1 MFLRKKKVQ
10 KEAHEDFF
18 GRIEQESGRRE
29 EERKRILAVV
39 TYLADGVLVFD
50 KKNRLSLVNPQAEKL
65 LQVQSKAVVGRAILQ
80 LNTFPLMQPLVS
92 FLGGGMRE
100 CFRKELSL
108 RENFIVEVS
117 SIPMMIGEEKIGTLV
132 LLRDVSREK
141 FVERTKS
148 EFITIAAHRLRT
160 PMSAIK
166 WSLHMILGGE
176 IGKLSD
182 SQQELLQETYHA
194 NNKAIK
200 LVNDLL
206 YVAEIEAG
214 RHLSKV
220 ELARIEDIV
229 YAVIDGWK
237 KKIDRKLLKVT
248 FQKPD
253 PPVPKTMLDVEKMRI
268 AVENI
273 IDNAI
278 RYTSS
283 GGKIAISFKVD
294 GGEIEVRIQDTGL
307 GIPDR
312 EQDKVFTKFFR
323 GTNVI
328 RVDTEG
334 TGLGLYITKHI
345 IEAHGGRIWLESKK
359 GKGTTFFFTIPV
371 RKKFAEFITGEFY

>member
-10 KEAHEDFF
+10 KETHEDFF

-39 TYLADGVLVFD
+39 TYLADGILVFD

-100 CFRKELSL
+100 CSRKELSL

-132 LLRDVSREK
+132 LLHDVSREK

-182 SQQELLQETYHA
+182 SQQELLRETYHA

-283 GGKIAISFKVD
+283 GGKIAISFKAD

-345 IEAHGGRIWLESKK
+345 IEAHGGRIWLESKE

>member
-10 KEAHEDFF
+10 KETHEDFF

-39 TYLADGVLVFD
+39 TYLADGILVFD

-92 FLGGGMRE
+92 FLGGGMRKCSRE
-100 CFRKELSL
+100 ELSL

-132 LLRDVSREK
+132 LLHDVSREK

-206 YVAEIEAG
+206 YVAEIEVG
-214 RHLSKV
+214 RDISKV

-237 KKIDRKLLKVT
+237 KKIDQKLLKVT

-345 IEAHGGRIWLESKK
+345 IEAHGGRIWLESKE

>member
-1 MFLRKKKVQ
+1 
-10 KEAHEDFF
+10 
-18 GRIEQESGRRE
+18 
-29 EERKRILAVV
+29 
-39 TYLADGVLVFD
+39 
-50 KKNRLSLVNPQAEKL
+50 
-65 LQVQSKAVVGRAILQ
+65 
-80 LNTFPLMQPLVS
+80 
-92 FLGGGMRE
+92 
-100 CFRKELSL
+100 
-108 RENFIVEVS
+108 
-117 SIPMMIGEEKIGTLV
+117 
-132 LLRDVSREK
+132 
-141 FVERTKS
+141 
-148 EFITIAAHRLRT
+148 
-160 PMSAIK
+160 
-166 WSLHMILGGE
+166 
-176 IGKLSD
+176 
-182 SQQELLQETYHA
+182 
-194 NNKAIK
+194 
-200 LVNDLL
+200 
-206 YVAEIEAG
+206 
-214 RHLSKV
+214 
-220 ELARIEDIV
+220 
-229 YAVIDGWK
+229 
-237 KKIDRKLLKVT
+237 
-248 FQKPD
+248 
-253 PPVPKTMLDVEKMRI
+253 MRI